1 MEVTG
6 TLKAKFDTQKVSDRF
21 QKREFVLTTEASTPY
36 PQHVSFQLTQD
47 KVNLLDQYNV
57 GDEMKV
63 QFNLRGREWNG
74 PQGIKYFNTLEAW
87 RIEKG
92 AAGGLS
98 TPTQN
103 TQSNNVDN
111 TTSNP
116 VFTSN
121 TNDNDDLPF

>member
-6 TLKAKFDTQKVSDRF
+6 TLKVKFDTQKVSDRF

-36 PQHVSFQLTQD
+36 PQQVSFQLTQD

-57 GDEMKV
+57 GDEMKI

-87 RIEKG
+87 RIEKVSG
-92 AAGGLS
+92 GGLS
-98 TPTQN
+98 TPAQN
-103 TQSNNVDN
+103 TQAN
-111 TTSNP
+111 TTENTSSP

-121 TNDNDDLPF
+121 VNDNDDLPF